1 MIDELIKYLTKLKI
15 KEDLSKLN
23 IDYLNDKPQNYAIE
37 PIPVEPLIRP
47 YTDGGGLYQY
57 VFQFAN
63 TTFFNAEVIQ
73 NLENNKFY
81 ERLQKV
87 IEENNKKGILPKIN
101 GIQSIECLNYG
112 TIQNEETDKA
122 KYSIQMRITYYKED

>member
-1 MIDELIKYLTKLKI
+1 MVDELIKYMTELNI

-23 IDYLNDKPQNYAIE
+23 IDYLNDKPQNYVIE
-37 PIPVEPLIRP
+37 PIPTDPLVTH
-47 YTDGGGLYQY
+47 YVDGGGLYQY

-63 TTFFNAEVIQ
+63 ITYYNAEVIQ

-81 ERLQKV
+81 ERLNEV
-87 IEENNKKGILPKIN
+87 IEYNNKNKILPNIK

-112 TIQNEETDKA
+112 TIQNEEKDRA
-122 KYSIQMRITYYKED
+122 KYSIQMRITYYKN

>member
-1 MIDELIKYLTKLKI
+1 MVDKLIEYMTQLDI

-23 IDYLNDKPQNYAIE
+23 IDYLNDKPQNYVIE
-37 PIPVEPLIRP
+37 PIPTDPLIKP

-63 TTFFNAEVIQ
+63 ITYYNAEIIQ

-81 ERLQKV
+81 ERLNAV
-87 IEENNKKGILPKIN
+87 IEHNNKNKILPDIK

-112 TIQNEETDKA
+112 TIQNEEKDKA
-122 KYSIQMRITYYKED
+122 KYSIQMRITYYKD